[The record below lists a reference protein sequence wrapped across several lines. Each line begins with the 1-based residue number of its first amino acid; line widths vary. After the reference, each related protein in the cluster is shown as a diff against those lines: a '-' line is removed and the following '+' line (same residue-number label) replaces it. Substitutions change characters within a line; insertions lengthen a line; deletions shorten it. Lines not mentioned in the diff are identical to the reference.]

1 MTTQIPIPTIIIIIT
16 TTMETTITT
25 TTVVAA
31 AAAAAAAV
39 MGMTKVRDEKKN
51 QPWNLWK
58 VGLKFVFFIH
68 FKPLIQLYFD
78 LL

>member
-1 MTTQIPIPTIIIIIT
+1 
-16 TTMETTITT
+16 METTITT
-25 TTVVAA
+25 TTVVA